1 MQNFDI
7 FATKVLYIILFHMA
21 NLGTLWFGADI
32 DLSALKQKI
41 QSGNQSILDAL
52 KINYDPQ
59 SYQQMVNKLKGQL
72 ANETFNIKLNASNAV
87 GNIRQQLSRNTG
99 LVGGIDALN
108 DKIREQSVAVNNLKA
123 RLAELQALYKR
134 VTSDPSF
141 THYDTSKMRSQIAA
155 LKSELIGEQKY
166 LQNMKAQRDAYVNST
181 KDTILNLR
189 RESLEQRNTARATQQ
204 AMAQKRQAVREYNES
219 HMRLNATLAGGI
231 HVSTQLG
238 SALSGLFAVDAA
250 RNFLGQVIEI
260 GGQLEKQ
267 RISIGAILGDTV
279 KASHLFEQI
288 KGLALQSPFGVVEL
302 DQYTKQLSAY
312 GFKYNE
318 LFDMTKRLADI
329 SAGAGTDIG
338 RLTLAL
344 GHVRSATYLTGITL
358 RQFSM
363 NNIPMLKMLADY
375 YSEVEKHA
383 VTTAEVQKRISKRQV
398 SYEDVI
404 EQIRRLT
411 DEGGMFYNMQ
421 EKISESLAAR
431 FKNLKDAMDIMYGEM
446 AEGTVGDMLKD
457 LASVLLKTTRHWKEI
472 LAVMGVAAGAFVLS
486 KLRIGA
492 QTIAMQGNTA
502 ATIKN
507 IMAQKQV
514 AANTLR
520 AAATYRTLTTQE
532 TIAIMSSR
540 SLTAADLKQ
549 AMAVGDLNKS
559 DVLRLV
565 TLEKIG
571 VAQAM
576 HLAGV
581 NGITAAEIRA
591 AAAASKWKTALAGLS
606 MSLKNAFMGVGAGT
620 WTTLALMAGTELY
633 MAYSQWESKIDD
645 KSKEIKDLVKSR
657 IIDLQKIQK
666 TMSEE
671 GRPTESVALKNR
683 VDEMKQVLA
692 NSEAYTKTLDE
703 QLGKT
708 TDINKQYDILSGA
721 IENALEKNRRMLDV
735 QDKVA
740 SMIKA
745 STGDFM
751 STNYGENLDWFFNDD
766 ITKNIKQTLDSYKD
780 LRTAI
785 DAAWE
790 YKDAIKNVIEEMIK
804 SGKISEQFAEQ
815 MKNAPFEEQLRLLA
829 ESGYWDVIV
838 GKITSTDVN
847 FVNFADKLK
856 EASDGVTERWDEI
869 VNDDIPRMMKK
880 KAEDFGGDEK
890 KMREWALNNVDDFK
904 TMLDGINDQ
913 LGIQEPEIRRRLK
926 RLFYDY
932 VRFGQLEKG
941 LAEGAA
947 IGASLFGD
955 ETLQRILEENEKADI
970 TDKTDPA
977 KKEDKGSKKDKE
989 LEAAKTRLQQYKS
1002 FLSEYKKYREM
1013 YSKEKAIGLLENL
1026 FPDLK
1031 GQGVDIVDNYTAV
1044 LAKLRG
1050 SIKATTDARKK
1061 FHNDIDKTNAD
1072 TIFDREKESIKK
1084 NAEAMD
1090 EYTKKMQDQWKLYRS
1105 LLSKSGGN
1113 REFAQLAFND
1123 NGVLW
1128 DDISKKMLET
1138 FNKRGEELG
1147 VIPVGFRWDMK
1158 EQELK
1163 DTLVDANGQ
1172 VQTELV
1178 NLAKKIQNIIKGNYN
1193 KFLEDSAE
1201 AYSKSL
1207 TKAQKVIEIERQLK
1221 DIEDSRNK
1229 YNGDDQSVI
1238 KGYDMQIAQK
1248 KKELTSAKRELENE
1262 AADVL
1267 QFYGAIFSM
1276 TMEEAEKVGE
1286 RLRENLVEQ
1295 LKKGSISGE
1304 QYVRAIKKID
1314 GQIDKLRDNG
1324 GFLEAFKSGG
1334 ILGTK
1339 RLKLEIADD
1348 ELTDASNR
1356 LRDAEDRLR
1365 EAIDKNTQA
1374 KTPEDKKKSAEEVRE
1389 AKQNRDDAE
1398 QGFNAAKQNQST
1410 ANKNFKNVK
1419 SFQTAV
1425 SGMALAIQWMVGAL
1439 NEARQAAEAFGENLD
1454 ANMNDFGQY
1463 TTSILEGLNSAIG
1476 KMQQGD
1482 MGGALSGLVFGT
1494 VASIARKHDSTL
1506 KEDQEESVRLAK
1518 NFQNSISLLEKRLQS
1533 LLGGID
1539 ELRITE
1545 EDTAKLYRYIGVH
1558 NPAMLQRMLSG
1569 QGTSKEWVTWAM
1581 DATFFHF
1588 KDTLDEFEVKTDTDK
1603 AVVDAIKSGKY
1614 FDMARA
1620 NLLIQRD
1627 QLIRQLK
1634 DESEMKDV
1642 DEDKILDLRE
1652 QIDEVE
1658 EDIKNFLK
1666 DMAENLYDID
1676 FKSWASDLSEALVSA
1691 WAAGESG
1698 AEAYKKKVSEIL
1710 RELGVKMITERFVSK
1725 ALEPIMDDFLKQ
1737 YEQDDGVLTK
1747 EGMNILGRMYDAST
1761 ELQKQVNDF
1770 MDGINGISREHG
1782 VDLKDTSSSSS
1793 ASDGIKGIT
1802 EQTADIL
1809 SSYVNGIRADVSV
1822 IRAEQAVHLPAISV
1836 AAQRVSV
1843 LAETQVTLQ
1852 QQIAA
1857 NTLRNAD
1864 AAERIYEIMHKIDVG
1879 ATKVRM
1885 A

>member
-1 MQNFDI
+1 
-7 FATKVLYIILFHMA
+7 MA

-59 SYQQMVNKLKGQL
+59 SYQQMVSKLRTELGKETFDIKINTNAAAVRQNLQNSLSSINNSANAPKVDLSGLKGISGMKMQMTSL
-72 ANETFNIKLNASNAV
+72 TESIVLQTEKVRALKREWQNMVSAHGKESAQAKAAFSSYRSAVDSLNMLRTNAGLLGVDMRRAS
-87 GNIRQQLSRNTG
+87 
-99 LVGGIDALN
+99 
-108 DKIREQSVAVNNLKA
+108 
-123 RLAELQALYKR
+123 
-134 VTSDPSF
+134 
-141 THYDTSKMRSQIAA
+141 IAA
-155 LKSELIGEQKY
+155 QENAR
-166 LQNMKAQRDAYVNST
+166 NMRDAAKSARQWNS
-181 KDTILNLR
+181 D
-189 RESLEQRNTARATQQ
+189 
-204 AMAQKRQAVREYNES
+204 

-231 HVSTQLG
+231 HISTQLG
-238 SALSGLFAVDAA
+238 SALSSLFALDAA
-250 RNFLGQVIEI
+250 RQFLGHVIEI

-431 FKNLKDAMDIMYGEM
+431 FKNLRDAMDIMYGEM
-446 AEGTVGDMLKD
+446 AEGTVGDMLKE
-457 LASVLLKTTRHWKEI
+457 LASVLLKTTRHWREI
-472 LAVMGVAAGAFVLS
+472 LAVMGVAAGAFMLS

-502 ATIKN
+502 ATLKN
-507 IMAQKQV
+507 IMANKQL
-514 AANTLR
+514 AANQLM
-520 AAATYRTLTTQE
+520 AASTYRTLTAQE
-532 TIAIMSSR
+532 RIAVASR
-540 SLTAADLKQ
+540 NSLTVADLRQ
-549 AMAVGDLNKS
+549 AMAVNNLTKS
-559 DVLRLV
+559 DVLRLI
-565 TLEKIG
+565 TLKKINI
-571 VAQAM
+571 AQAM
-576 HLAGV
+576 HLAGI

-591 AAAASKWKTALAGLS
+591 AAAAGKWKTSLAGLS

-620 WTTLALMAGTELY
+620 WATLALMAGTELY
-633 MAYSQWESKIDD
+633 MAYSQWESRIDD
-645 KSKEIKDLVKSR
+645 KANEMKDLVKSR

-666 TMSEE
+666 TMNDE
-671 GRPTESVALKNR
+671 GRPTESVALKNM

-721 IENALEKNRRMLDV
+721 IGDALEKNRRMLDV

-751 STNYGENLDWFFNDD
+751 STNYGENLDWLFNDD
-766 ITKNIKQTLDSYKD
+766 ITKNITQTLDSYKD

-790 YKDAIKNVIEEMIK
+790 YKDAIKNVIEEMVN

-847 FVNFADKLK
+847 FVNFAGKLK
-856 EASDGVTERWDEI
+856 EASNGVTERWDEI

-941 LAEGAA
+941 LAEGAK

-955 ETLQRILEENEKADI
+955 ETLQKILEENEKADI

-977 KKEDKGSKKDKE
+977 KKEDKGSKKDTK
-989 LEAAKTRLQQYKS
+989 LEAAKTKLQQYKS

-1031 GQGVDIVDNYTAV
+1031 GHGVDIVDNYTAV
-1044 LAKLRG
+1044 LTKLRD

-1090 EYTKKMQDQWKLYRS
+1090 EYAKKMQDQWKLYRS

-1128 DDISKKMLET
+1128 DDVSKKMLET
-1138 FNKRGEELG
+1138 FNQRGQKLG
-1147 VIPVGFRWDMK
+1147 VIPVGFRWDMN

-1178 NLAKKIQNIIKGNYN
+1178 NLAKKIQDIIKGNYN

-1207 TKAQKVIEIERQLK
+1207 TKAQKVKEIERQLK
-1221 DIEDSRNK
+1221 DLENSRNN
-1229 YNGDDQSVI
+1229 YNGNDKAVI
-1238 KGYDMQIAQK
+1238 KGYDTQITQK

-1276 TMEEAEKVGE
+1276 TIDEAEKVGE
-1286 RLRENLVEQ
+1286 KLRENLVEQ
-1295 LKKGSISGE
+1295 LKDGSITGE
-1304 QYVRAIKKID
+1304 QYVRAVKKID
-1314 GQIDKLRDNG
+1314 GQLDKLRDKKDFLAAFRSG
-1324 GFLEAFKSGG
+1324 GFTGLNK
-1334 ILGTK
+1334 
-1339 RLKLEIADD
+1339 LKLEIADD
-1348 ELTDASNR
+1348 KLTDASNK
-1356 LRDAEDRLR
+1356 LR
-1365 EAIDKNTQA
+1365 EAEEKLKEAIEKNTQA
-1374 KTPEDKKKSAEEVRE
+1374 KTPEEKSETEEQVQKATQELNDADSNFKIAKK
-1389 AKQNRDDAE
+1389 
-1398 QGFNAAKQNQST
+1398 NQAT
-1410 ANKNFKNVK
+1410 ANKNFQSAKG
-1419 SFQTAV
+1419 FQSAV
-1425 SGMALAIQWMVGAL
+1425 AGMAYVV
-1439 NEARQAAEAFGENLD
+1439 QAWVQLYNDAKETASAFGENLD
-1454 ANMNDFGQY
+1454 ANMNSFGQHLMGF
-1463 TTSILEGLNSAIG
+1463 LEGLNSALG
-1476 KMQQGD
+1476 RMQQGD
-1482 MGGALSGLVFGT
+1482 FAGALSSLVFGSI
-1494 VASIARKHDSTL
+1494 ASIARKHDETL
-1506 KEDQEESVRLAK
+1506 KEDQEKSMRVAK
-1518 NFQNSISLLEKRLQS
+1518 NFQNSVDLLEKRLES
-1533 LLGGID
+1533 LIGTID
-1539 ELRITE
+1539 DLKGTE
-1545 EDTAKLYRYIGVH
+1545 EDLSKMYAYIGVSDPYVRDRIK
-1558 NPAMLQRMLSG
+1558 ND
-1569 QGTSKEWVTWAM
+1569 T
-1581 DATFFHF
+1581 ATEEEVGLYIMRQWLGHF
-1588 KDTLDEFEVKTDTDK
+1588 KDTLADFNAITDTDK
-1603 AVVDAIKSGKY
+1603 AVVEAIESGKY
-1614 FDMARA
+1614 FDIAKA

-1627 QLIRQLK
+1627 QLIRQLE
-1634 DESEMKDV
+1634 DEEAMKDK
-1642 DEDKILDLRE
+1642 DEDKILDLKE
-1652 QIDEVE
+1652 QIAEVK

-1666 DMAENLYDID
+1666 DMAETLYDID
-1676 FKSWASDLSEALVSA
+1676 FKSWASELSDALVNA

-1782 VDLKDTSSSSS
+1782 ADLKDTSSSSS
-1793 ASDGIKGIT
+1793 QSAGIKGIT
-1802 EQTADIL
+1802 EQTADLL
-1809 SSYVNGIRADVSV
+1809 SNYVNGIRADVSV

-1864 AAERIYEIMHKIDVG
+1864 AADRIYEIMHKIDVG